1 MKIGHILFLIL
12 FIITILFIVSKYYR
26 REIVE
31 KFISYC
37 DNYTDCKSCAN
48 ASGCSWCPKTKVCLP
63 STLLKSTDKDCNQ
76 NNTINS
82 SFRCKSVIDGEELP
96 PEVRFEDQYDFVL
109 YKDKIKDRIPPPNT
123 YISGKVH
130 YSTADIVS
138 NTNNVRN
145 DLNNLELELPGIIS
159 SAVENQIKPMVNGIL
174 SQNYYIQGF
183 ENPKHSHIT
192 TPISKKE
199 HHISCKSIK
208 NCTDCADNMLCG
220 WDPRKGQCDIR
231 GPDKTKYITQKQRCV
246 LTPST
251 LNLMKLLPN

>member
-1 MKIGHILFLIL
+1 MKIGRILFFTL
-12 FIITILFIVSKYYR
+12 FIAAILFIVSKYYR
-26 REIVE
+26 REILE

-37 DNYTDCKSCAN
+37 DNNTDCKSCAN

-63 STLLKSTDKDCNQ
+63 STLLKSTDVSCNQ
-76 NNTINS
+76 NNTISS

-96 PEVRFEDQYDFVL
+96 SDIKFEDQYDFIL
-109 YKDKIKDRIPPPNT
+109 YKDQIKDRIPPPNT

-130 YSTADIVS
+130 YSPADIIS

-145 DLNNLELELPGIIS
+145 NIDNLHLELPGIIS

-183 ENPKHSHIT
+183 QNPINY
-192 TPISKKE
+192 
-199 HHISCKSIK
+199 CKSIK
-208 NCTDCADNMLCG
+208 TCSECTDNKLCG
-220 WDPRKGQCDIR
+220 WDPRKNQCDTR

-246 LTPST
+246 LTKST
-251 LNLMKLLPN
+251 FNLMNLFPN